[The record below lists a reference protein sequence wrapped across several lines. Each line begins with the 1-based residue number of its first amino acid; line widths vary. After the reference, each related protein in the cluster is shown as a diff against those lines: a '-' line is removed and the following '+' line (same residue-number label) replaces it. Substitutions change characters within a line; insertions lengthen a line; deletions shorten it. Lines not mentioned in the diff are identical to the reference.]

1 MIVVGAFV
9 IGPATEAMIDGRDG
23 SEAVLVLASAYD
35 VIALCLATG
44 LSVYKPGRAR
54 TAALRG
60 A

>member
-9 IGPATEAMIDGRDG
+9 IGPATEAMTDGRDG

-35 VIALCLATG
+35 VIALCPATG